1 MKKIE
6 ELKASVLA
14 GEYDGELSGLY
25 GATQVSKQKERYA
38 GICDEAEKRFG
49 NAEACFVSAP
59 GRTEVGGNH
68 TDHQLGKVLAAA
80 IDLDI
85 AAVVAPREDMI
96 VSYKSDGFEV
106 KDIDLN
112 DLSVHEEERNT
123 TESLIRGIAAA
134 FAHTGYV
141 LHGFNCYA
149 ESNVLPGSGMSSS
162 AAFEVLIGSIFSFV
176 FNDRKVDPVQIA
188 KYGQFAENKYF
199 MKGSGLMDQMA
210 CSVGGF
216 VAIDFYDEKDPVIE
230 HVDYDL
236 SAHGYDLI
244 ITDCKASHADLSDE
258 YSLMPQEMKAAAHV
272 MGQDV
277 LSRVTMDDLLAN
289 AAKIREQCGDRA
301 FLRSYH
307 FLNETKR
314 AEDEKTALVAGD
326 LPRFLS
332 LVKESGRSSFMYL
345 QNVKANGIDKQQSLA
360 VGLAVSEHVLGDDG
374 AWRVHG
380 GGLAGTIQA
389 FCPMHKTESYIKTME
404 SLFGSGCSHIVRI
417 RGVGGI
423 KIS

>member
-1 MKKIE
+1 MKTVK
-6 ELKASVLA
+6 ELKASVLD
-14 GEYDGELSGLY
+14 GTYDGELSDLY
-25 GATQVSKQKERYA
+25 GAEHLMQQKERYA
-38 GICDEAEKRFG
+38 HLCEEAEKRFG
-49 NAEACFVSAP
+49 NGHACFVSAP

-68 TDHQLGKVLAAA
+68 TDHQLGRVLAAA

-85 AAVVAPREDMI
+85 ASVVVPRDDMI
-96 VSYKSDGFEV
+96 VSYKSNGFEV
-106 KDIDLN
+106 KDIDLS
-112 DLSVHEEERNT
+112 DLAIHEEERNT

-134 FAHTGYV
+134 FAKNGHA

-162 AAFEVLIGSIFSFV
+162 AAFEVLIGTIFSYV
-176 FNDRKVDPVQIA
+176 FNEEKVDPVTIA
-188 KYGQFAENKYF
+188 KYGQFAENQYF

-216 VAIDFYDEKDPVIE
+216 VAIDFYDQVEPVIE

-258 YSLMPQEMKAAAHV
+258 YTLMPQEMKAAAHV
-272 MGQDV
+272 MGQEV
-277 LSRVTMDDLLAN
+277 LSRVTMNDLLSHAN
-289 AAKIREQCGDRA
+289 KIREECGDRA

-307 FLNETKR
+307 FLNETER
-314 AEDEKTALVAGD
+314 AKDEKLALAAGD
-326 LPRFLS
+326 LSHFLE
-332 LVKESGRSSFMYL
+332 LVTESGHSSFMYL

-360 VGLAVSEHVLGDDG
+360 VGLAVSEHVLAKDG
-374 AWRVHG
+374 ACRVHG

-389 FCPMHKTESYIKTME
+389 FCPKEKTPLYIEAME
-404 SLFGSGCSHIVRI
+404 SLFGKDCSHIVRI
-417 RGVGGI
+417 RSVGGM
-423 KIS
+423 KI